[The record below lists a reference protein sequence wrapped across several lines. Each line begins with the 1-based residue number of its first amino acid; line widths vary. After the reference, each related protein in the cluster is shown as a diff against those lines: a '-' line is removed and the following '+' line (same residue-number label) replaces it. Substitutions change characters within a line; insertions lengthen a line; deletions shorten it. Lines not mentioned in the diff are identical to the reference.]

1 MLYFHSMK
9 NRTLLLFAMLTLSLH
24 ATAQVVDQYPRL
36 PPEPKPRSAF
46 DDFRETSILPREW
59 QRNPPRPLTEHE
71 KLCRIDVIQC
81 TANKIVSTPTAAF
94 RRSMR
99 DYDRRGQ
106 VSNPLPYAQ
115 YLQRFMHNGFRA
127 GVGYCA
133 KGVRLVL
140 EAARFVPIPSANPR
154 LAKHYYDYL
163 MKHDFVHNWTVCRSP
178 GAIRVYGG
186 ATLPAEAR
194 RRGKTAGDDAGHV
207 EIVDINGNFQS
218 FFNTD
223 TPAHE
228 DKGEWRRPLIA
239 CMMKKAGT
247 YEHLLSRRGSR

>member
-1 MLYFHSMK
+1 MK
-9 NRTLLLFAMLTLSLH
+9 KSVLLFVLTVLSLH

-36 PPEPKPRSAF
+36 PPKPKPRTALE
-46 DDFRETSILPREW
+46 DFYATSTLPPELQTR
-59 QRNPPRPLTEHE
+59 RPRPLTEHE
-71 KLCRIDVIQC
+71 KLCRRDVLMC
-81 TANKIVSTPTAAF
+81 VAVEVTTTPTAAY

-99 DYDRRGQ
+99 DYDKRGQ
-106 VSNPLPYAQ
+106 VSDPLPYAR
-115 YLQRFMHNGFRA
+115 YLQQFMHNGFRA
-127 GVGYCA
+127 GDGYCA

-140 EAARFVPIPSANPR
+140 EAARFIPIPSENPR
-154 LAKHYYDYL
+154 FARQYYEYL
-163 MKHDFVHNWTVCRSP
+163 SKNNFVHNWTVCRSP

-194 RRGKTAGDDAGHV
+194 KRGKTAGDDAGHV

-223 TPAHE
+223 IPAHE

-239 CMMKKAGT
+239 CMMKKPGT
-247 YEHLLSRRGSR
+247 YENIIARRGSR